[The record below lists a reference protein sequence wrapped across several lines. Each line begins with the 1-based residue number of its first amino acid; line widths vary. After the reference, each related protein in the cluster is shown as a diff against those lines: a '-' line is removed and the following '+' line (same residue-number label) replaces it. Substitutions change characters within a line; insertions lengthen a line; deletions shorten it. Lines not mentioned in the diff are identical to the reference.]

1 MAKVSKNARTDRKVQ
16 EGSKDTVKIIAAFK
30 GDKQYKFKEVF
41 LHKNNVQSFIDN
53 YNKTMEG

>member
-30 GDKQYKFKEVF
+30 SDKQYKFKELF
-41 LHKNNVQSFIDN
+41 LHKDNVQAFIEN
-53 YNKTMEG
+53 YNKTIEG